1 MVSLLG
7 FDSWSMMSLLSD
19 DFKEFFSSEYP
30 IFYRNKFNKG
40 TDKNQ
45 KFYYRNVL
53 DLALQN
59 NQNRAVT
66 AIINYIIKYQNSYIS
81 SFLFSKNF
89 P

>member
-1 MVSLLG
+1 MALL
-7 FDSWSMMSLLSD
+7 D
-19 DFKEFFSSEYP
+19 DKFKQFFSSDYP

-40 TDKNQ
+40 SEKNQ

-53 DLALQN
+53 DQALIS

-66 AIINYIIKYQNSYIS
+66 AIIDYIIKYQNNYIS
-81 SFLFSKNF
+81 SFLFTKNF

>member
-1 MVSLLG
+1 MALL
-7 FDSWSMMSLLSD
+7 D
-19 DFKEFFSSEYP
+19 DKFANFFSSEYP

-40 TDKNQ
+40 SERNQ
-45 KFYYRNVL
+45 NFYYRNVL
-53 DLALQN
+53 DQALIS

-81 SFLFSKNF
+81 SFLFEKNF